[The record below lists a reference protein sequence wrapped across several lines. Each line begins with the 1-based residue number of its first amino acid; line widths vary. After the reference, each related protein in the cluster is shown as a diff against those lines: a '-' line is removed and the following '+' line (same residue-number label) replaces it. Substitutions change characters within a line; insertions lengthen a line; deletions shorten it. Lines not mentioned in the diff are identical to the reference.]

1 MFLFQIFLH
10 QEVKRNQNI
19 MKGPLF
25 GDLYRNRQPSKDAY
39 TRLSEPFQFQA
50 FFDVFLL
57 FLDIKFIEFTSSRP
71 FFKVVC
77 RKVVKQKS
85 SDRSFIFLNCT
96 GFSKRRS
103 LSHPFYHLGWFF
115 LHSFLFD
122 VTRCHSLSFV
132 VIRCHSLS
140 LAVPFVVTCCH
151 SLSLVITRYTT
162 HLSFYKRSIDIGHF
176 INSFSVKLYFVQK
189 KK

>member
-10 QEVKRNQNI
+10 EEVKRNQNI

-25 GDLYRNRQPSKDAY
+25 GHPYRNRQPSKGAY

-103 LSHPFYHLGWFF
+103 LSHPFYHLGWLF
-115 LHSFLFD
+115 LHSLLFD
-122 VTRCHSLSFV
+122 VTRCHSLYHSLSLV

-140 LAVPFVVTCCH
+140 LDIP
-151 SLSLVITRYTT
+151 LVC
-162 HLSFYKRSIDIGHF
+162 LF
-176 INSFSVKLYFVQK
+176 INDQSIQVISSTVFL
-189 KK
+189 